1 MHIWIDLL
9 AREAALLTTL
19 LALGAA
25 PASFLSER
33 FNAADRLAL
42 APILGFCLGT
52 CVATTV
58 LEFVP
63 AGLTYWM
70 LIPLA
75 LLSLGVALWRTRR
88 IWSRWISRIRPPSR
102 ELLQLLVVCVAVAGP
117 LTYVFHERHTVGP
130 AAYTYTDVDNYVAEQ
145 DGAQTRSIH
154 EASDAWNKSVRR
166 GTRFADLTQRNWSF
180 LSNFNGNLDAAPLDA
195 NVNGLLGL
203 GAADTYSP
211 FLIILLLA
219 GALGG
224 FAAVRY
230 QTRSRTWMAALAG
243 ALFGG
248 PMFLELWFD
257 SFQAAVVALSLV
269 IPIAMLSAETL
280 RSRRAANLV
289 LLALVLGCLLT
300 VYPLFIPMLV
310 ATGAL
315 VLAWYGF
322 VIRRGGGDLRP
333 LVRPVAARIAALA
346 ALAIAFDPVG
356 FTRNIHYYGKIIA
369 NTVPLPRVGWHLP
382 IEVQPGWL
390 LQTREF
396 WYMPALGTG
405 GFKQVVLGALLP
417 LVFLGFIVIGVRRHR
432 STLALV
438 ALTGICAIIAEYAY
452 ASRNACTYCA
462 ERDLLPLAP
471 IAAVLLAL
479 GLATVLAMPGRWFR
493 VAGIAGAVL
502 VVGAVG
508 QRARVELT
516 RFANGSYFL
525 DSANRSAL
533 SHLPRK
539 ATAVQL
545 EGYGQTLSAQA
556 EQPLVYHLANE
567 YARGRVS
574 IVLGSNLNN
583 AIEYL
588 DFGPVEFPGAEFHP
602 RYDYVLTRFAGIGTD
617 RRVIARS
624 GGIALEQ
631 RTQPL
636 DVTPYAGLEAP
647 LARLDRSG
655 AAWLQQTSPLQL
667 DVVGDSQRRVWARLT
682 FHATEPISVAP
693 QPGVRARL
701 RGSTLTACV
710 AATGS
715 PPVRQASLTVTAA
728 PIVGPMPHEQFPP
741 PIPSESIALTAMRA
755 VAGRCTV

>member
-1 MHIWIDLL
+1 MHIWTDLL
-9 AREAALLTTL
+9 AREAALLATL
-19 LALGAA
+19 LAIGAA
-25 PASFLSER
+25 PAAFLSER

-58 LEFVP
+58 LEFAP
-63 AGLTYWM
+63 AGQTYWM

-75 LLSLGVALWRTRR
+75 LLSLGVAMWRTRR
-88 IWSRWISRIRPPSR
+88 SGTGWTSRIRLPRR
-102 ELLQLLVVCVAVAGP
+102 ELLQLLVVCVTVAGP
-117 LTYVFHERHTVGP
+117 LTYVLNERHTVGP
-130 AAYTYTDVDNYVAEQ
+130 VAYTYTDVDNYVAEQ
-145 DGAQTRSIH
+145 DAAQTRSIH
-154 EASDAWNKSVRR
+154 QANEAWTESVRR
-166 GTRFADLTQRNWSF
+166 GTRFADLTQRAWSF

-195 NVNGLLGL
+195 SLTGLLGL
-203 GAADTYSP
+203 GASDTYSP
-211 FLIILLLA
+211 FLIVLLLA
-219 GALGG
+219 GALGA
-224 FAAVRY
+224 FTAIRY
-230 QTRSRTWMAALAG
+230 LTRSRTWMAALAG

-269 IPIAMLSAETL
+269 IPFAILSAETL
-280 RSRRAANLV
+280 RSRRVANLL
-289 LLALVLGCLLT
+289 LLALVLGCLFT

-315 VLAWYGF
+315 VLAWCA
-322 VIRRGGGDLRP
+322 VAIHRRGGDLRL
-333 LVRPVAARIAALA
+333 LVRPVATRIAALA

-396 WYMPALGTG
+396 WYMPPLGTG
-405 GFKQVVLGALLP
+405 GFKQVLLGALLP
-417 LVFLGFIVIGVRRHR
+417 LVFIGFIVVGVRRHR

-438 ALTGICAIIAEYAY
+438 ALAGICAIVAEYAY
-452 ASRNACTYCA
+452 ASREACTYCA

-471 IAAVLLAL
+471 IAVVLLAL
-479 GLATVLAMPGRWFR
+479 GLATMLAMPGRWLR
-493 VAGIAGAVL
+493 VVGIAGVVL
-502 VVGAVG
+502 VVVAVG

-533 SHLPRK
+533 SYLPHN
-539 ATAVQL
+539 ATAVEL
-545 EGYGQTLSAQA
+545 EGYGQTLFAQA
-556 EQPLVYHLANE
+556 EQPLAYHLANE

-583 AIEYL
+583 ALEYL
-588 DFGPVEFPGAEFHP
+588 DFGPVESPGPEFHP
-602 RYDYVLTRFAGIGTD
+602 GYDYVLTRFATIGTD
-617 RRVIARS
+617 RRMIARS
-624 GGIALEQ
+624 GAIALEQ
-631 RTQPL
+631 RTQSL

-647 LARLDRSG
+647 LERLDTSG
-655 AAWLQQTSPLQL
+655 VAWLQPGVPLRL
-667 DVVGDSQRRVWARLT
+667 DVVGTGGRHVWAKLT
-682 FHATEPISVAP
+682 FHTAEPLSVPP
-693 QPGVRARL
+693 QPGVHARL

-710 AATGS
+710 ATTGA
-715 PPVRQASLTVTAA
+715 PPVRQASLTVVAA
-728 PIVGPMPHEQFPP
+728 PMAGPTPHEQFPP
-741 PIPSESIALTAMRA
+741 PVPFEGIALTSMRA
-755 VAGRCTV
+755 VADRCTV